1 LIILFAFTR
10 ILHGNSQPTRTLTG
24 LAVRMIDDQLLVIV
38 FFSAKTSSSEYKALA
53 NASAELTWIQTLL
66 GDLGVQSSRPP
77 VLYCDNIGA
86 TYLTSNPIYHARTKH
101 IKIDYHFVRDMVAS
115 QALNVQLI
123 SGKYQLADILT
134 KPLAAARFI
143 ILKTNLN
150 VRLPTTLILRGRIG
164 TNNSSTDDSSKDVEL
179 VCDSKDIELDL
190 FYLELVCDSIDI
202 ELDKS

>member
-1 LIILFAFTR
+1 
-10 ILHGNSQPTRTLTG
+10 
-24 LAVRMIDDQLLVIV
+24 V